1 MGLQEIWRNTLPGEY
16 IAYQGKDTH
25 VTIEPVWYT
34 HAMRVDAVV
43 RITSLDLD
51 GNASTE
57 RESREQVDRDF
68 DDFIIEQEQRLLE
81 LGLDPQAGGIAVHF
95 PHREPAPQFA

>member
-1 MGLQEIWRNTLPGEY
+1 VGLQEIWRNTLPGEY
-16 IAYQGKDTH
+16 IAYQGKDTQ

-34 HAMRVDAVV
+34 HAVRVDAVV
-43 RITSLDLD
+43 QITSLDHD

-57 RESREQVDRDF
+57 RESREQIDRDF
-68 DDFIIEQEQRLLE
+68 DDFITEQEQRLFE

-95 PHREPAPQFA
+95 PQREPAPQFA